1 MANITLDEAVR
12 ICDTTIAK
20 AEELGIKV
28 AASVVDSGTNLV
40 ASHRMDGAL
49 VLATEGSR
57 GKAVAST
64 IFGQPSGE
72 VEPRADRPV
81 FRALQIQMG
90 GRLIMSQGAVPD
102 IPERRGD
109 RRVRGGRRNAGGGR
123 GVRPSRRGRNLRGG
137 MIKLRSDARF
147 QRALRS
153 LPLNVGGAHVT
164 RANRGRD
171 HQGRADVPQSGVPH
185 QSSG

>member
-20 AEELGIKV
+20 AEEFGIKV
-28 AASVVDSGTNLV
+28 AVSVVDSGTNLV

-90 GRLIMSQGAVPD
+90 GRLIMSQGAVP
-102 IPERRGD
+102 IF
-109 RRVRGGRRNAGGGR
+109 RNGEVIGACGVGGGTPEEDEECAR
-123 GVRPSRRGRNLRGG
+123 AGV
-137 MIKLRSDARF
+137 DAILE
-147 QRALRS
+147 A
-153 LPLNVGGAHVT
+153 G
-164 RANRGRD
+164 
-171 HQGRADVPQSGVPH
+171 
-185 QSSG
+185 

>member
-12 ICDTTIAK
+12 ICDISIAK
-20 AEELGIKV
+20 AGELGIKV
-28 AASVVDSGTNLV
+28 AVSVVDSATNLV

-90 GRLIMSQGAVPD
+90 GRLIMSQGAVPILRD
-102 IPERRGD
+102 GEVIGACG
-109 RRVRGGRRNAGGGR
+109 VGGGTPEEDEECAR
-123 GVRPSRRGRNLRGG
+123 AGVDEVLATG
-137 MIKLRSDARF
+137 
-147 QRALRS
+147 
-153 LPLNVGGAHVT
+153 
-164 RANRGRD
+164 
-171 HQGRADVPQSGVPH
+171 
-185 QSSG
+185 